1 MTILVGAI
9 RDSSHSG
16 DSSSHIEKM
25 RSTSRAS
32 VRERKS
38 NQRKKRKNK
47 WKRIRQGGPK
57 YSKNKNVKFSYK
69 IFQYCLETNQWVFMF
84 YSLFCW
90 GVLGNLRILERKVT
104 LVCPPIFLALISR
117 VICWLVLKVVSKP
130 SNSHPHVT

>member
-1 MTILVGAI
+1 MYDQDTNLIFTKKKKKNSTIGRFTEGGNGESMTILVGAI

-47 WKRIRQGGPK
+47 
-57 YSKNKNVKFSYK
+57 
-69 IFQYCLETNQWVFMF
+69 
-84 YSLFCW
+84 
-90 GVLGNLRILERKVT
+90 
-104 LVCPPIFLALISR
+104 
-117 VICWLVLKVVSKP
+117 
-130 SNSHPHVT
+130 